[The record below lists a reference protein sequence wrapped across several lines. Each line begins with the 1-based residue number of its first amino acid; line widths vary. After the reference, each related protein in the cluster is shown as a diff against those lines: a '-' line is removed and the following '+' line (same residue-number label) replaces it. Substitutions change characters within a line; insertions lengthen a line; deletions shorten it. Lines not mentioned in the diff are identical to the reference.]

1 MEYNISHQAQQVEHD
16 NACKIAWRIC
26 PCIVATLIRVKDV
39 AECIKMSASN
49 SSDEIRE
56 ARRQEEIN
64 QLPETH
70 GAGEFERYARIG
82 ASIPLLPESAI
93 PEDLQRKR
101 RIYLE
106 NAGIS
111 LVRKRLLALSPQ
123 AQFDKIHELDR
134 ATKDEA
140 YLMIRKSKGAVQ
152 DSINTLRAILQGMNR
167 EENEIK
173 ARETSIEKMLQERK
187 DKAYKPKEV
196 ITGDATKARAQKK
209 DTKTQVASLGIDISA
224 LLNGFNAELA
234 LKNIKA
240 SNEAKKDEEK

>member
-1 MEYNISHQAQQVEHD
+1 MEYNVSNQAQQVEHD
-16 NACKIAWRIC
+16 NACKVAWRIC
-26 PCIVATLIRVKDV
+26 PCIVATLIRAKDV
-39 AECIKMSASN
+39 AECIKMSKNN
-49 SSDEIRE
+49 SSPEVRE
-56 ARRQEEIN
+56 ARRQEDLATSELAN
-64 QLPETH
+64 ELP
-70 GAGEFERYARIG
+70 
-82 ASIPLLPESAI
+82 ASGVEGQVPLLPNSSI

-140 YLMIRKSKGAVQ
+140 YLTIRKSKGAVQ
-152 DSINTLRAILQGMNR
+152 DSINALRAILQGMNR

-196 ITGDATKARAQKK
+196 ISGDATKARAQKK